1 MFTFSY
7 KYCNHIDYLHD
18 LAKAAGVAVINNTL
32 QLPEAMGTGYIKV
45 IELANGL
52 QVLINECIIFNDVSF
67 KRQPIVDES
76 YTLRFDE
83 VKNLRLLTMQIDG
96 DKLDDEQMTY
106 SGAFLTN
113 SLSDFSYTATNGTED
128 RCINIFFTADWLK
141 KNVGIKSSDA
151 VFKQYLS
158 LKTGILNF
166 EVLNFEYRELMED
179 IFEIRENEP
188 MQKVT
193 IQNRVMLLLEKFFRS
208 LYNKLSTENTRTR
221 VSDTSIKRMMLVESI
236 LVSNLSVAPPTIPK
250 IARTAMMSETKLKN
264 LFKTVYGHGL
274 YEYYQK
280 NRMLKARQ
288 LLRTKKYS
296 VKETGMALGFKNLS
310 NFTIAFKKEFNIL
323 PSDL

>member
-113 SLSDFSYTATNGTED
+113 SLSDFSYTASNGTED

-179 IFEIRENEP
+179 IFGIRENEP
-188 MQKVT
+188 MHKVT

-208 LYNKLSTENTRTR
+208 LYNKLSTENTSTR
-221 VSDTSIKRMMLVESI
+221 ISDTSIKRMMLVESI
-236 LVSNLSVAPPTIPK
+236 LVSNLSVSPPTIPK
-250 IARTAMMSETKLKN
+250 LARTAMMSETKLKN
-264 LFKTVYGHGL
+264 LFKTVYGYGL

-323 PSDL
+323 PSEL

>member
-1 MFTFSY
+1 VFTFSY

-208 LYNKLSTENTRTR
+208 LYNKLSTENTSTR

-250 IARTAMMSETKLKN
+250 LARTAMMSETKLKN
-264 LFKTVYGHGL
+264 LFKTVYGYGL

-323 PSDL
+323 PSEL

>member
-1 MFTFSY
+1 
-7 KYCNHIDYLHD
+7 
-18 LAKAAGVAVINNTL
+18 
-32 QLPEAMGTGYIKV
+32 V

-188 MQKVT
+188 MHKVT

-208 LYNKLSTENTRTR
+208 LYNKLSTENTSTR

-250 IARTAMMSETKLKN
+250 LARTAMMSETKLKN

-323 PSDL
+323 PSEL

>member
-1 MFTFSY
+1 VFTFSY

-18 LAKAAGVAVINNTL
+18 LAKAAGVAVINNTV

-208 LYNKLSTENTRTR
+208 LYNKLSTENTSTR

-250 IARTAMMSETKLKN
+250 LARTAMMSETKLKN
-264 LFKTVYGHGL
+264 LFKTVYGYGL

-323 PSDL
+323 PSEL